1 MASTASR
8 NGSPPP
14 VSPIG
19 PKRAFRRR
27 RSLVEE
33 PFSRAALFRAVGPL
47 VAVMQ
52 ASLLASAGGS
62 RAHDPGAVLIAAIL
76 LVVTAGAT
84 AFAPWDRLP
93 ESAKPLPAFAYLVC
107 GFLICIASGRQLDIG
122 VLALLPVVWLA
133 VYGSLWELLTLL
145 IAVILVEL
153 APLGMP
159 NAPPDLGTRVFFQ
172 VGTAVTLGL
181 VVHQVVEQIRRQA
194 GHLAS
199 LAHRDELTAVA
210 NRRAWDEEL
219 ERSAGESDR
228 GPSPAAVAVG
238 ILDLDDFKAYNDR
251 AGHQAGDRLLRE
263 IAARWSLQLRRSDT
277 LARIGGDEFAVLLR
291 GCDAAAAEEVLGRL
305 CMGVPEGV
313 TCSAGLA
320 TWDPHEP
327 PQALMARADAAL
339 YRAKAAGR
347 GRVEVWSG
355 SRRLVR
361 PAEPADPLSVRW

>member
-1 MASTASR
+1 MGSTASTDR
-8 NGSPPP
+8 SAPP
-14 VSPIG
+14 VSPAG
-19 PKRAFRRR
+19 PKRRSKRR
-27 RSLVEE
+27 RSLTEE
-33 PFSRAALFRAVGPL
+33 PFSRSALFRAVGPL
-47 VAVMQ
+47 VAVML

-62 RAHDPGAVLIAAIL
+62 KANDPGAVLIAAVL

-145 IAVILVEL
+145 TAVVLVEL
-153 APLGMP
+153 APLSMP
-159 NAPPDLGTRVFFQ
+159 NGPQDLGTRVFFQ
-172 VGTAVTLGL
+172 VGTSLTLGL
-181 VVHQVVEQIRRQA
+181 VVHHVVEQIRRQA

-199 LAHRDELTAVA
+199 LAHRDDLTAVA

-219 ERSAGESDR
+219 ERTAEGSDR
-228 GPSPAAVAVG
+228 GPSQAAAAVG
-238 ILDLDDFKAYNDR
+238 ILDLDDFKVYNDR

-263 IAARWSLQLRRSDT
+263 IAARWSAQLRRSDL

-291 GCDAAAAEEVLGRL
+291 DCDAAAAEEVLGRL
-305 CMGVPEGV
+305 CTGVPEGV

-320 TWDPHEP
+320 TWDPDEP

-361 PAEPADPLSVRW
+361 PAEPAEPVPARW